1 MARPSPPRLARRSP
15 ERPISALPSPVARA
29 IAFGSIL
36 LAGVLGALIG
46 HGFMRL
52 QCKDGCGAGPAFG
65 AIVGAVFFA
74 AGTAVVAVLSLRAM
88 GEWRRIDLDPGI
100 DLNPRV
106 DLDQE
111 PIIRRTKNDETS

>member
-1 MARPSPPRLARRSP
+1 MPESQPPRQARRAP
-15 ERPISALPSPVARA
+15 ERPISALPSPVARG

-52 QCKDGCGAGPAFG
+52 QCKDGCGAGPAIGAVIG
-65 AIVGAVFFA
+65 AIFFA

-88 GEWRRIDLDPGI
+88 GEWRRIDLDP
-100 DLNPRV
+100 
-106 DLDQE
+106 E
-111 PIIRRTKNDETS
+111 PIIRRTEIDETR